1 MALVRAFEH
10 PSRCMQR
17 LGFIKYAVSRCAL
30 SDTSNLASL
39 GQALVTSAAQKVS
52 ITLTPEILTYVE
64 KRLTD
69 RAYQE
74 LRRTISKLPEESRFQ
89 SSVRLE
95 LQDIYL
101 SSPELPS
108 QTGKLV
114 YEDWKRFPR
123 FLSSL
128 GLMRRGTYSLLVRGH
143 VLLKLVP
150 QEELTAFKE
159 YIPEYNPFKLNLKQ
173 KLLFL
178 RQFIEHDGEVL
189 LPLLSQ
195 LCGLGESFTD
205 RDAGDLLPSI
215 FRELERKARPKA
227 RTGNDVEWLRQLLD
241 VASSIEKWKG
251 KPYTG
256 KGAREESITVRME
269 PLVDIGLLDK
279 KDPSS
284 YRYRIS
290 TAGKVF
296 ADCFAASN
304 GVDDFLTKR
313 FFQVC
318 GSCFDITTEPAKD
331 RHFILEGL
339 YGSYNSLKSAL
350 GYAPITDVALLAG
363 ITSLVEK
370 GIYFE
375 IEDAVNVLKEQHKEH
390 PETMRFNIDRS
401 GKLTYVKFN
410 TAPVPATGVHY
421 DQRPK
426 TD

>member
-1 MALVRAFEH
+1 MALVKAFEH
-10 PSRCMQR
+10 TSRCMQR

-39 GQALVTSAAQKVS
+39 GQALVTSAAQKVR
-52 ITLTPEILTYVE
+52 ITLTPEILAYVE

-89 SSVRLE
+89 SSVSLE

-114 YEDWKRFPR
+114 YDDWKRFPR

-128 GLMRRGTYSLLVRGH
+128 GLMRRGTYSLFVRGQL
-143 VLLKLVP
+143 LLKLVP
-150 QEELTAFKE
+150 QGELAAFKE
-159 YIPEYNPFKLNLKQ
+159 YIPEHNPFKLDLKQ

-178 RQFIEHDGEVL
+178 RQFMEYDGDVL
-189 LPLLSQ
+189 HPLFSQ
-195 LCGLGESFTD
+195 LRGLGDSFTD
-205 RDAGDLLPSI
+205 RDAGDLLPLI
-215 FRELERKARPKA
+215 FRELGRKARPRA
-227 RTGNDVEWLRQLLD
+227 RSGNDIEWLQQLLD
-241 VASSIEKWKG
+241 TASSIEKWKG
-251 KPYTG
+251 KPYSG
-256 KGAREESITVRME
+256 KGAREESITVRVE

-279 KDPSS
+279 EDPFS

-290 TAGKVF
+290 AAGKVLV
-296 ADCFAASN
+296 DSLLTSN
-304 GVDDFLTKR
+304 DINDFLTKR

-318 GSCFDITTEPAKD
+318 SSCFDITAEPAKD
-331 RHFILEGL
+331 RHLILEGL
-339 YGSYNSLKSAL
+339 YDSYNSLKSAL

-363 ITSLVEK
+363 ITSLIEK

-375 IEDAVNVLKEQHKEH
+375 VDDAVNILKQRQKEH
-390 PETMRFNIDRS
+390 PETLRFNIDRT

-410 TAPVPATGVHY
+410 TAPVPASRGSL
-421 DQRPK
+421 
-426 TD
+426 